1 MTEQMQLAKGR
12 IHAMRWSGD
21 RNVTRHSHDFVEIV
35 FLAKCFCQHVWQGS
49 EVRLIPGDC
58 FIIAPFE
65 EHAFII
71 EDATVIF
78 NCLFYP
84 DALGND
90 WENLQQDCCIQDLLV
105 IEPFYRTET
114 GKQAILHL
122 NQHRASQVEA
132 LYSEMIDEVEF
143 QLPLGQQKL
152 KSLLILLLVS
162 LSRHWSDQYAGQAGL
177 YDERRNLLAETLAY
191 IDCHVADAISLE
203 KLASRCYVTP
213 GHFRRLF
220 REGTGLTP
228 LEYINKLRI
237 GLAQQLLL
245 NPDLGIAEIGAQVGL
260 PEANYFARLFKS
272 LVGCSP
278 SAYRKKQLHRP

>member
-1 MTEQMQLAKGR
+1 MHLPDNQ
-12 IHAMRWSGD
+12 IHAMRWCGD
-21 RNVTRHSHDFVEIV
+21 KNVTRHSHDFVEIV
-35 FLAKCFCQHVWQGS
+35 FLARGSCQHSWQGT

-71 EDATVIF
+71 EDETAIY

-84 DALGND
+84 TALGDD
-90 WENLQQDCCIQDLLV
+90 WMGLQQDPCIQNLLV
-105 IEPFYRTET
+105 IEPLYRTET

-122 NQHRASQVEA
+122 NHQRADQIEA
-132 LYSEMIDEVEF
+132 LYAEMIDEVSH
-143 QLPLGQQKL
+143 QLPLGRQKL

-162 LSRHWSDQYAGQAGL
+162 LSRHWSDQFAGQSGL
-177 YDERRNLLAETLAY
+177 YDERRNRLAETLAY
-191 IDCHVADAISLE
+191 IDSHVTDPISLE
-203 KLASRCYVTP
+203 KLAANCYVTP
-213 GHFRRLF
+213 GHFRRQF

-237 GLAQQLLL
+237 SLAQQLLL
-245 NPDLGIAEIGAQVGL
+245 NPDLTVAEIGVQVGI
-260 PEANYFARLFKS
+260 PDANYFARLFKS

-278 SAYRKKQLHRP
+278 SAFRTKHVTDP